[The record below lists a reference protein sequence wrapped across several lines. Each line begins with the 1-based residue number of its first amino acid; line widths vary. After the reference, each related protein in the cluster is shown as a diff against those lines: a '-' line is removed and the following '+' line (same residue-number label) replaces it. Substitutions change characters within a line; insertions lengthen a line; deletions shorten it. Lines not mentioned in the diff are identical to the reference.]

1 MPNRSACD
9 IEVPDVPLAQF
20 DDLEIL
26 DDSNLERCI
35 LPKSTLGNRPRN
47 QQTPQK
53 IAAEMDKSGS
63 STSNSMISTSL
74 QDLVESF
81 DKNVSGVLKDMNKCT
96 EQIAPVKIR
105 SQEEIMNESQFWW
118 TLTGNYG
125 SLPPIDFHQS
135 VIRRNQMAALDL
147 KVPKQRNHEGT
158 TPTGPDSFSDTDS
171 GEDDDSDG
179 KNDTQRLDFH
189 AAAAS
194 IGTDAL
200 PPVNADR
207 VIEEIDDIIQAGD
220 LMTRSLINTPRTLE
234 SFDSMYSS
242 MRSPNNCIDAE
253 QLFSVKQQPKNS
265 ELSPISAEEMTRYS
279 QSKLITIVSEIEQ
292 IIQLYNEELVNELA
306 RRDELDYAKE
316 VRNQFITLLI
326 DVQEK
331 RRKAG
336 SIKSKNKRKLNLLH
350 RKIMFLCSVKIP
362 YDNSQEVPDVR
373 VLESLNKIL
382 QAMSDDSDQ
391 LPSLLTDYILNVI
404 CPTKN
409 TNVEG

>member
-1 MPNRSACD
+1 MSSRSACD
-9 IEVPDVPLAQF
+9 IEIPDVPLAQF
-20 DDLEIL
+20 DELEIL
-26 DDSNLERCI
+26 DDANLERCI

-47 QQTPQK
+47 QQTPRK
-53 IAAEMDKSGS
+53 IAAEMDKSS
-63 STSNSMISTSL
+63 SSASNSIISTSL

-147 KVPKQRNHEGT
+147 KVPKQRNHDGT
-158 TPTGPDSFSDTDS
+158 TPTGPSSLSDTDS
-171 GEDDDSDG
+171 GEDDDSED
-179 KNDTQRLDFH
+179 KSDTQRLDFH

-194 IGTDAL
+194 IGSDAL

-253 QLFSVKQQPKNS
+253 QIFNARQQIKSS
-265 ELSPISAEEMTRYS
+265 ELAPISAEEISRYS

-336 SIKSKNKRKLNLLH
+336 SLKKQKQKETKSASKNN
-350 RKIMFLCSVKIP
+350 LCSVKIP
-362 YDNSQEVPDVR
+362 YDNSQEVPDIR

-382 QAMSDDSDQ
+382 QAMCDGSDQ
-391 LPSLLTDYILNVI
+391 FSSLLTDYILNVI
-404 CPTKN
+404 CPSKI
-409 TNVEG
+409 TNLEG

>member
-1 MPNRSACD
+1 
-9 IEVPDVPLAQF
+9 
-20 DDLEIL
+20 
-26 DDSNLERCI
+26 
-35 LPKSTLGNRPRN
+35 
-47 QQTPQK
+47 
-53 IAAEMDKSGS
+53 MDKSGS

-147 KVPKQRNHEGT
+147 KVPKRNHEGT

-179 KNDTQRLDFH
+179 KNDSQRFDFH

-265 ELSPISAEEMTRYS
+265 ELAPIDAEEMTRYS

-336 SIKSKNKRKLNLLH
+336 SIKKQKQKESKFAASKNN
-350 RKIMFLCSVKIP
+350 LCSVKIP